1 MPHVSELNL
10 ESKEMGVPNPGTP
23 IPFIHLFLPNTFR
36 TMKKKL
42 TIIILNLS
50 LFPNPLQLA
59 HLALGS
65 CSLY

>member
-36 TMKKKL
+36 TMKK
-42 TIIILNLS
+42 S
-50 LFPNPLQLA
+50 
-59 HLALGS
+59 
-65 CSLY
+65 